1 MFKTGGSVVDI
12 KWLKLEWDR
21 VLSWVAVIAGAVALI
36 IGWIGVSGSQYP
48 AGQLP
53 YIISGG
59 IGGIFLL
66 GLGAMTWMSADLRD
80 EWRKLDRLEEAINR
94 AGLSTGEASSNSGSE
109 NS

>member
-1 MFKTGGSVVDI
+1 VDI

-36 IGWIGVSGSQYP
+36 IGWVGVSGTGYAS
-48 AGQLP
+48 GQLP

-94 AGLSTGEASSNSGSE
+94 AGLATREVSPGPEGEDS
-109 NS
+109 